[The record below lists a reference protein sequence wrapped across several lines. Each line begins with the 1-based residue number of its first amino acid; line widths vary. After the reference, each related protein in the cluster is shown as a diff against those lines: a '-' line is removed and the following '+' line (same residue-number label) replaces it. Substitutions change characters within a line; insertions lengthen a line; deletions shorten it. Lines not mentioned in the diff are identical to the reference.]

1 MFNFAK
7 KGKKAAEALELQRA
21 DLLASKNSELEQL
34 RADLLASKNLEL
46 EQLRADHLLASKN
59 SELELRTDLASKTSE
74 LAAKDAALEVL
85 RADLGSIDSVAVD
98 LSSDEQVCVGLM
110 RKHGVDSKKLTKL
123 LDQSVNQAAA
133 LISEYERTGTLPAAL
148 AKAFLS
154 GINSGTVAHLNERDQ
169 RTLQIPPLQALVD
182 NAGYDEG
189 QTPDHFIDDGY
200 LGEGNG
206 VQSRLTAIEA
216 RKS

>member
-1 MFNFAK
+1 MFNF
-7 KGKKAAEALELQRA
+7 
-21 DLLASKNSELEQL
+21 LLASKNSELEQL

-46 EQLRADHLLASKN
+46 EQLRADLLASKN

-123 LDQSVNQAAA
+123 LDQSVNQAA
-133 LISEYERTGTLPAAL
+133 
-148 AKAFLS
+148 
-154 GINSGTVAHLNERDQ
+154 V
-169 RTLQIPPLQALVD
+169 
-182 NAGYDEG
+182 
-189 QTPDHFIDDGY
+189 
-200 LGEGNG
+200 
-206 VQSRLTAIEA
+206 
-216 RKS
+216 